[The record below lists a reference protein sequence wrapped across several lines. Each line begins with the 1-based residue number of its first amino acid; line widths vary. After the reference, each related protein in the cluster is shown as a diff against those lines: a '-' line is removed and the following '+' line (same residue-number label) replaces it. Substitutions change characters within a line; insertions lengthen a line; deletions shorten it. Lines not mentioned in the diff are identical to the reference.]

1 MSNKNLTNHK
11 NENLT
16 ERIVALVDIIGF
28 KNMVNDSLKSSES
41 AKNLHEVLQ
50 KNYGLKSYN
59 EKQSFL
65 D

>member
-1 MSNKNLTNHK
+1 M
-11 NENLT
+11 
-16 ERIVALVDIIGF
+16 RIVDIIGF
-28 KNMVNDSLKSSES
+28 KNIVNDSLKSSES